1 MLRELSSNVPTVA
14 PMSKPG
20 SLLSKS
26 AAQQLPSSDEE
37 EDLEDACSDDELAAT
52 TQQQQQQA
60 SHTAGPHRLSRLVRN
75 SDKRPGSNA
84 GPQQSSDLA
93 DDLVSSLGR
102 LGLGGPARPPSNP
115 LASAPKPAPPRPP
128 AAPKPNTISS
138 PPELS
143 EDDTEGSELED
154 DSDGEPYFER
164 QVPQITATA
173 RGPAPTTTA
182 ADPEPGSMVLESK
195 TQPGQRFTL
204 PAPLAKKLYPHQE
217 GGIRWLWSLWE
228 MQRGG
233 ILGDDMGLG
242 KTMQSS
248 AFLAGMLGSRLA
260 RRALIIAPK
269 TLLPHWI
276 KELGVCGLAPLT
288 REFFGSSEAERAS
301 SLRSVAHGRGVLVTT
316 YGMVQHNA
324 AQLAFGPGAGK
335 GKGGGP
341 GGEALTW
348 DFILLDEGH
357 KIKVGRLIKSRSAEA
372 RAGQEGLLQQCSNR
386 CMIVHSGAQQAFCC
400 LVCAC

>member
-1 MLRELSSNVPTVA
+1 MAYRSSQDITSRTNQLLRERNSNVPTLA
-14 PMSKPG
+14 PLSKPVT
-20 SLLSKS
+20 SAMLSKS
-26 AAQQLPSSDEE
+26 AAQRLPSSDEE
-37 EDLEDACSDDELAAT
+37 EDLEDSCSDDELAAI
-52 TQQQQQQA
+52 TQQQQA
-60 SHTAGPHRLSRLVRN
+60 TAGPQRLSRLVRN
-75 SDKRPGSNA
+75 SDKRQGSNE
-84 GPQQSSDLA
+84 GPQWPSDLE
-93 DDLVSSLGR
+93 DDLVSGLGR

-115 LASAPKPAPPRPP
+115 PPSAPKPGPPRPP
-128 AAPKPNTISS
+128 AAPKPTTTTSS

-154 DSDGEPYFER
+154 NSEDEPYFER

-173 RGPAPTTTA
+173 RDPAPTT
-182 ADPEPGSMVLESK
+182 ADPEPGSLVLDSK

-217 GGIRWLWSLWE
+217 AGIRWLWSLWE

-276 KELGVCGLAPLT
+276 KELGVCGLSPLT

-335 GKGGGP
+335 GKGGGV

-357 KIKVGRLIKSRSAEA
+357 KIKVSCPRGTNLRS
-372 RAGQEGLLQQCSNR
+372 
-386 CMIVHSGAQQAFCC
+386 MMV
-400 LVCAC
+400 